1 MANPINNTPSL
12 TELLTEVSNKIT
24 FSAIPQTIKIV
35 QEEFIKTIS
44 TNTYFSE
51 RERGALALYF
61 ESNSIIHSK
70 KAQLFESQLEEGVVE
85 WFKSGYEKVKKVF
98 GSIKEYVSRLWEQIK
113 QAFSTLMKKG
123 IAWVQNTVKTVQKKA
138 KQLFDQYVKKIDGDE
153 LFNEVAALLKMGKFI
168 AINSSKFFE
177 IISDLVPNIE
187 EKATE
192 KLEAEADKIQE
203 SIFPSEIT
211 SHLSNPRILLE
222 AESKN
227 KWLKYLMNIIKIIL
241 NPVIGTIAV
250 VGKWVGEEG
259 LTLASKLIAKLGG
272 PSAFTFHIL
281 PPLTLAIMELFGKFH
296 GIESWVMEFI
306 TSEFA
311 EVIPG
316 LDTLKML
323 WDMGST
329 LLLTYAIYEIIK
341 EAHTAYVDYAKD
353 GISLRKSKPVSEEYI
368 RMQKLAGLS

>member
-24 FSAIPQTIKIV
+24 FSAIPRTVKIV

-51 RERGALALYF
+51 GEKRALALYF

-85 WFKSGYEKVKKVF
+85 WFKSGYEKVKGVF
-98 GSIKEYVSRLWEQIK
+98 GSIKEYVSKLWGEIK
-113 QAFSTLMKKG
+113 KAFNALIKKG

-138 KQLFDQYVKKIDGDE
+138 KQLFDDYIKKVQGDE
-153 LFNEVAALLKMGKFI
+153 LLNEILALLKMGTFI
-168 AINSSKFFE
+168 TTKSSNFFE
-177 IISDLVPNIE
+177 MVSNLVPDVE
-187 EKATE
+187 EKTTE
-192 KLEAEADKIQE
+192 KLEAEADKIEE

-211 SHLSNPRILLE
+211 THLSNPRVLLE

-227 KWLKYLMNIIKIIL
+227 KWMEYLMNIIKIIL
-241 NPVIGTIAV
+241 NPVLGTIAV
-250 VGKWVGEEG
+250 AGKWLGEKG
-259 LTLASKLIAKLGG
+259 LTLASKLIAKVGG
-272 PSAFTFHIL
+272 PAPFTFHIL
-281 PPLTLAIMELFGKFH
+281 PPLTLAIMETSHAFEGLEGWVLKFL
-296 GIESWVMEFI
+296 
-306 TSEFA
+306 TTEFA
-311 EVIPG
+311 KIIPG
-316 LDTLKML
+316 LDTLTAL
-323 WDMGST
+323 WEFGKTILWSF
-329 LLLTYAIYEIIK
+329 AIYEIIK

-353 GISLRKSKPVSEEYI
+353 GISLRKSKPISEEYI